1 MLFLWLLAYP
11 MQADVKSLL
20 RNGDVE
26 AARKV
31 LEDVLAT
38 RKLLTEDRV
47 EALLDLAEVELLHRE
62 KPQLALARLLEVKNL
77 RETRHPRL
85 PAELEARWLYL
96 WGLTQERL
104 ENYPEAARAYQ
115 EVAVRFPNSPYARDA
130 LEGAERVFRK
140 TYEGWLARV
149 EHTPITEVDLDEV
162 IQSLPPF
169 ERMRYR
175 DPRARKALL
184 ERLVAQELLYRAALD
199 EGFLAR
205 SDVQE
210 ALERQK
216 RKILVQMYLNEKVR
230 NNVTVS
236 ETELREAYKRHQKQF
251 VIPATAVIRKVVVSD
266 SAKAAELFAHVQRG
280 TPLDSLGLPVV
291 EDRIRK
297 TTKPSDL
304 ARAAFTA
311 KPGEARMVQVGSSW
325 VIFTVEKVEPRK
337 VRPFE
342 EVRNFLEGRLKAL
355 KIREKEQDLVRK
367 LREQYRVVYNNA
379 MEDTT
384 GQEQDGSGS

>member
-1 MLFLWLLAYP
+1 MLLLWLLAYP
-11 MQADVKSLL
+11 LQADVKTLL
-20 RNGDVE
+20 RNGEVE

-31 LEDVLAT
+31 LEDVLTT
-38 RKLLTEDRV
+38 RKLLTVDRV

-62 KPQLALARLLEVKNL
+62 KPQLALARLLEVQDLLK
-77 RETRHPRL
+77 TRHPRL
-85 PAELEARWLYL
+85 PADLEARWLYL

-104 ENYPEAARAYQ
+104 EHYPEAAKAFQ
-115 EVAVRFPNSPYARDA
+115 DVAVRFPHSPYARDA
-130 LEGAERVFRK
+130 LDGAERVFRK

-149 EHTPITEVDLDEV
+149 ERTPITEVDLDEA

-175 DPRARKALL
+175 DRRARKALL
-184 ERLVAQELLYRAALD
+184 ERLVEQELLYRAALD

-205 SDVQE
+205 GDVQE
-210 ALERQK
+210 ALERQ
-216 RKILVQMYLNEKVR
+216 RRRILVQTYLNEKVR
-230 NNVTVS
+230 KNVTVS
-236 ETELREAYKRHQKQF
+236 ESELREAYKRYREQF
-251 VIPATAVIRKVVVSD
+251 VIPATAVIRKVVVAD
-266 SAKAAELFAHVQRG
+266 SARAAELFARVQQG

-311 KPGEARMVQVGSSW
+311 KPGEARMVPVGSSW
-325 VIFTVEKVEPRK
+325 VIFTLERVEPRK

-342 EVRNFLEGRLKAL
+342 EVRNFLKGRLQAM
-355 KIREKEQDLVRK
+355 KIREKQRDLVRK
-367 LREQYRVVYNNA
+367 LRERYRVEYNPRA
-379 MEDTT
+379 EEETP
-384 GQEQDGSGS
+384 